1 MSNDDVIRILLS
13 PMISRS
19 YLFKA
24 LDIVL
29 GAITSA

>member
-1 MSNDDVIRILLS
+1 MSNDNVIRILFA

-29 GAITSA
+29 GTITSA